1 MSMIIKY
8 LSPEHRRMMPLPA
21 HVLLTNVSFLRLL
34 LAYKLIHPHFEP
46 SFRWCNQQMYFVYFI
61 YIPFILIWLG
71 NSLSMYQLFSVAD
84 GHTIRD
90 WGSPPLPRPRLST
103 LGTEVKA
110 SNSPPPRPPR
120 PSRRSQCCKRLDAI
134 NVFNDQL
141 YVTNIYSKALVFC
154 CMFAL

>member
-1 MSMIIKY
+1 MYHPAIVFSFQVDSLII
-8 LSPEHRRMMPLPA
+8 ST
-21 HVLLTNVSFLRLL
+21 HVLSRLSGDGFS
-34 LAYKLIHPHFEP
+34 KCVF
-46 SFRWCNQQMYFVYFI
+46 FYFI
-61 YIPFILIWLG
+61 YVPFILMWLG

-103 LGTEVKA
+103 LGTEEKA

-120 PSRRSQCCKRLDAI
+120 PSRRSQCCNRLDAI
-134 NVFNDQL
+134 KASYNQL
-141 YVTNIYSKALVFC
+141 YVTHIYPRALVFC